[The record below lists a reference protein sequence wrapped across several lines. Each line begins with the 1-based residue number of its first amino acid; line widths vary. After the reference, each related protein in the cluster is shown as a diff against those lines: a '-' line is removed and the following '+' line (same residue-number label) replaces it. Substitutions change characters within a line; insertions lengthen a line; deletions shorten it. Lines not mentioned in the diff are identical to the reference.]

1 MTQETGGAD
10 LWIRR
15 FHPSPDCAA
24 RLVCFPHAGGAATY
38 YFALSKALAPQVEV
52 LSVQYPGRQDR
63 RLEKRIDSIT
73 ELARQA
79 HLALGSWTSVPFAF
93 FGHSMGATVA
103 FEVARIFARNG
114 EAGPAWFF
122 ASGRRAP
129 SCHRTESVHLRDDA
143 GLIAELRQ
151 VGATDERFLRDA
163 EILDAILPVAR
174 NDYKAIETYS
184 CAPGPSLNCPVTVLV
199 GERDPKTTIEEAT
212 AWRAHSAREIDLRIF
227 PGGHFYLDSCQREL
241 VEIISSA
248 LSRSSLST
256 SRGDNHEV

>member
-1 MTQETGGAD
+1 MSQETKGAD

-15 FHPSPDCAA
+15 FHPSPGCAV

-38 YFALSKALAPQVEV
+38 YLPLSKALGPDVEV

-63 RLEKRIDSIT
+63 RLEKPIDSIT

-79 HLALGSWTSVPFAF
+79 HLALGSWTSLPFAF

-114 EAGPAWFF
+114 ETGPAWFF

-129 SCHRTESVHLRDDA
+129 SCHRAGSVHLRDDA
-143 GLIAELRQ
+143 GLITELRQ
-151 VGATDERFLRDA
+151 VGATDERFLLNA
-163 EILDAILPVAR
+163 EIRDAILPVAR

-184 CAPGPSLNCPVTVLV
+184 CAPGPSLNCPVTVLI
-199 GERDPKTTIEEAT
+199 GDSDPQTTIDEAT
-212 AWRAHSAREIDLRIF
+212 AWRAHCASEIDLRIF

-248 LSRSSLST
+248 LSESSFNQPRSQS
-256 SRGDNHEV
+256 

>member
-1 MTQETGGAD
+1 MSQETEGQD

-15 FHPSPDCAA
+15 FHPSPGCAI
-24 RLVCFPHAGGAATY
+24 RLVCFPYAGGAATY
-38 YFALSKALAPQVEV
+38 YFPLSKALTPDVEV

-79 HLALGSWTSVPFAF
+79 HLALSSWTGLPMAF

-114 EAGPAWFF
+114 EAGPVWFF

-129 SCHRTESVHLRDDA
+129 SRHRAESVHLRDDA
-143 GLIAELRQ
+143 GLMAELRKT
-151 VGATDERFLRDA
+151 GATDERFLRDA
-163 EILDAILPVAR
+163 EILAVILPTAR
-174 NDYKAIETYS
+174 NDYKAIETYT

-199 GERDPKTTIEEAT
+199 GDSDPKTTVDEAA
-212 AWRAHSAREIDLRIF
+212 AWRAHCTGEFDLRIF
-227 PGGHFYLDSCQREL
+227 PGGHFYLDSCHREL
-241 VEIISSA
+241 VEIIKSV
-248 LSRSSLST
+248 LKR
-256 SRGDNHEV
+256 